1 MDEFVFEYVKN
12 EVFSYFVS
20 VNCSRFKVHIHVIVA
35 QDCIFLYND
44 EKEKLKSMLSTN
56 KQMVSLTINC
66 WISVQNL
73 NDMCLS

>member
-1 MDEFVFEYVKN
+1 MSEFIFEYVQN
-12 EVFSYFVS
+12 EVFRYFVS
-20 VNCSRFKVHIHVIVA
+20 VNCSRFKIPIHVFVA

-44 EKEKLKSMLSTN
+44 EKKKLKSMLSTN
-56 KQMVSLTINC
+56 KQMVYLTINC